1 MKNITEKVEKFY
13 YVPSKRGFKKL
24 ADFNPSATLAPY
36 RTIET
41 GVVAEAIS
49 ICIILHESNV
59 TRSTGNIRPAKTKK

>member
-13 YVPSKRGFKKL
+13 YVPSKKGFKKL

-49 ICIILHESNV
+49 IIRFSN
-59 TRSTGNIRPAKTKK
+59 